1 MKTKN
6 EMVIFMNIC
15 ICVYNMSIS
24 QSICCI
30 SKNYCKTS
38 PKMEKLKYSKQQYMS
53 WVYYPPIFGNQFSYS
68 TKGFT

>member
-1 MKTKN
+1 
-6 EMVIFMNIC
+6 MVIFMNIC

-53 WVYYPPIFGNQFSYS
+53 WVYYPLFLVTNSLIQL
-68 TKGFT
+68 KGFI